1 MIFLRKKKKKGL
13 HVRERSLVEHIW
25 HLACVTPMADL
36 FDLTGKQPWGAYLQ
50 LRASVAVNLA
60 HPAHRLG
67 CTQLLHC
74 SNVRS

>member
-1 MIFLRKKKKKGL
+1 
-13 HVRERSLVEHIW
+13 
-25 HLACVTPMADL
+25 MADL
-36 FDLTGKQPWGAYLQ
+36 FDLTGKRPWGAYLQ